1 MCKVTISS
9 FEFFK
14 MFPDE
19 RSARVHLEA
28 NMWPNGPVCPYC
40 EHEDITTLKKEGYY
54 RCKSCRKDFTVRV
67 GTLMHRSHIPIRK
80 WLFAMYLVCTARK
93 GVSSVQLSKEIGIT
107 QKSAWFLLQRIR
119 ESCSTKGEKL
129 SGIVEIDEVYIG
141 GREGNRHADKK
152 LKAGRGAIGKAV
164 VVGMRERN
172 GKHRVKAFPIAD
184 NTSKTLRHSIVR
196 NVDRGST
203 ICTDEFPGYSRMG
216 GYDHRVIKHRAG
228 KYVDGMAS
236 TNGIESVWAVLKRGY
251 YGIYHHFSVKHLARY
266 VDEFTFRLNEGN
278 VKIHTM
284 NRIQSLIIGM
294 VGKRLTYK
302 ALIAEPTTEAG

>member
-1 MCKVTISS
+1 MCQVTISS

-19 RSARVHLEA
+19 RSARVHFEGA
-28 NMWPNGPVCPYC
+28 TWPNGPVCPYC
-40 EHEDITTLKKEGYY
+40 EYLDITTLKREGYY

-67 GTLMHRSHIPIRK
+67 GTVMHRSKIPIRK

-119 ESCSTKGEKL
+119 EGCSKEGEKL
-129 SGIVEIDEVYIG
+129 SGIVEVDETFIG
-141 GREGNRHADKK
+141 GLEGNKHKDKK
-152 LKAGRGAIGKAV
+152 LKAGRGAVGKAAV
-164 VVGMRERN
+164 LGMRERD
-172 GKHRVKAFPIAD
+172 GEHRVKAFPIAD
-184 NTSKTLRHSIVR
+184 TTSQLLQHSIEK
-196 NVDRGST
+196 NVNPGAT
-203 ICTDEFPGYSRMG
+203 ICTDEHGAYRG
-216 GYDHRVIKHRAG
+216 LRGYDHRVIKHKAG
-228 KYVDGMAS
+228 RYVDGMAG

-266 VDEFTFRLNEGN
+266 VDEFTFRLNAGN

-284 NRIQSLIIGM
+284 NRINSLIIGM

-302 ALIAEPTTEAG
+302 ALIAEPVPKAG